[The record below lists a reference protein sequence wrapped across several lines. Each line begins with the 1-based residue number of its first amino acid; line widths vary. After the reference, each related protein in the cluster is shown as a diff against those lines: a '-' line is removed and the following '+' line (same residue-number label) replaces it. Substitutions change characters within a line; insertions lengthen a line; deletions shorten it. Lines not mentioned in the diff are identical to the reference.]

1 MFAFEVFSD
10 HALGPPGS
18 GPRLHHPAGS
28 RPGRLLRRS
37 GARLDVRATAQC
49 DRAGV
54 GGSVRRTGLGRPR
67 LGSPRLSCPGFGS
80 PRLSCPGSAAPSA
93 GTGGTLLTEVASGVQ
108 FQTTSLEAPA
118 GQPFGIEFDNQDPSI
133 PHNIEI
139 LDASGAKLFEGDT
152 VTGPAKTTYS
162 VPALSAGTYKFVCKW
177 HPNMVGQLTAK

>member
-1 MFAFEVFSD
+1 MHPARLAP
-10 HALGPPGS
+10 ALGFTILLALALVACSAGQAPGWTYAPPPSATAPASVAPSGAAASGAPGS
-18 GPRLHHPAGS
+18 AAPGSAAPGSAAPGSAAPA
-28 RPGRLLRRS
+28 
-37 GARLDVRATAQC
+37 
-49 DRAGV
+49 
-54 GGSVRRTGLGRPR
+54 
-67 LGSPRLSCPGFGS
+67 
-80 PRLSCPGSAAPSA
+80 SAAPSA
-93 GTGGTLLTEVASGVQ
+93 GTGGTVLTEVASGVQ
-108 FQTTSLEAPA
+108 FQTTSLDAPA